1 MDTSKFDGEAPHQPS
16 PIRVLVIDAL
26 AVMRDLLSTIIDRD
40 DDMEVAGRVESGA
53 DAMAE
58 IDRLHP
64 DIITLG
70 DDLSDVEPLS
80 LLRAIAERHPD
91 LPVIMIST
99 ADERGAARTL
109 EALAAG
115 AADHITRPPDMTS
128 ARRTVETVQASLLP
142 RIKAIC
148 GRLAD
153 DETPASGTSRSAAG
167 TRRPRMRRLDIVA
180 IGASTG
186 GPNALTAL
194 LGALP
199 ADFSRPIVITQ
210 HMPPVF
216 TRYLAQRLGDISE
229 LDVREARHGDLVEA
243 GVVLLAPGD
252 VHLTFERTSHGV
264 AAVLD
269 HSTPVQFNRPSI
281 DVMLRSIASVYGG
294 HALAV
299 VLTGMGHDGLDGCA
313 AVKAEGA
320 VVLVQDQASSV
331 VWGMPGA
338 IHGAGLAD
346 LVVPIGQMASA
357 IMRAVRHPRVDARR
371 T

>member
-1 MDTSKFDGEAPHQPS
+1 VVGTVARGA
-16 PIRVLVIDAL
+16 RVL
-26 AVMRDLLSTIIDRD
+26 T
-40 DDMEVAGRVESGA
+40 
-53 DAMAE
+53 E
-58 IDRLHP
+58 IERLHP

-70 DDLSDVEPLS
+70 DDPPDVDALS
-80 LLRAIAERHPD
+80 LLRTITKRHPH

-99 ADERGAARTL
+99 ADERGASRTL

-115 AADHITRPPDMTS
+115 AADHITRPPDMTN
-128 ARRTVETVQASLLP
+128 ARRTVEAVRASLIP

-148 GRLAD
+148 ERSAD
-153 DETPASGTSRSAAG
+153 ADTTVSGTSPSRAG
-167 TRRPRMRRLDIVA
+167 TQRSPMRRLDIVA

-186 GPNALTAL
+186 GPNALTTL
-194 LGALP
+194 LSALP
-199 ADFSRPIVITQ
+199 ADFSRPIVVTQ

-216 TRYLAQRLGDISE
+216 TRYLAQRLDDVSD
-229 LDVREARHGDLVEA
+229 LHVREARHGDLVEP

-281 DVMLRSIASVYGG
+281 DVMLRSVASVYGG

-299 VLTGMGHDGLDGCA
+299 VLTGMGRDGVDGCA
-313 AVKAEGA
+313 AVKSDGA
-320 VVLVQDQASSV
+320 VVLVQDQSTSV

-338 IHGAGLAD
+338 IHAAGLAD
-346 LVVPIGQMASA
+346 QMVPIEQMAQA
-357 IMRAVRHPRVDARR
+357 IMRAVRHPRVAANRE
-371 T
+371 

>member
-1 MDTSKFDGEAPHQPS
+1 MDTSELDGEATDRS
-16 PIRVLVIDAL
+16 LPIKVLVVDAL
-26 AVMRDLLSTIIDRD
+26 AVVRELLSTIIDRD
-40 DDMEVAGRVESGA
+40 DELEVTGRVEHGA
-53 DAMAE
+53 SVLAE
-58 IDRLHP
+58 IERLRP

-70 DDLSDVEPLS
+70 DDLTDVDALV
-80 LLRAIAERHPD
+80 LVRTIARSHPQV
-91 LPVIMIST
+91 PVIMIST
-99 ADERGAARTL
+99 ADERGASRTL

-128 ARRTVETVQASLLP
+128 ARRTVEAVRASLIP

-148 GRLAD
+148 GR
-153 DETPASGTSRSAAG
+153 TPQTDTSASGELLANRG
-167 TRRPRMRRLDIVA
+167 TRRPPMRRLDIVA

-194 LGALP
+194 LSALP
-199 ADFSRPIVITQ
+199 GDFSRPIVVTQ

-216 TRYLAQRLGDISE
+216 TRYLAQRLDDVSD
-229 LDVREARHGDLVEA
+229 LQVREARHGDLVEA

-281 DVMLRSIASVYGG
+281 DVMLRSVASVYGG
-294 HALAV
+294 RALAV
-299 VLTGMGHDGLDGCA
+299 VLTGMGRDGVDGCA
-313 AVKAEGA
+313 AVQAEGA

-338 IHGAGLAD
+338 IHAAGLAD
-346 LVVPIGQMASA
+346 HVVPIGQMALA
-357 IMRAVRHPRVDARR
+357 IMRAVRHPRVTAHRE
-371 T
+371 